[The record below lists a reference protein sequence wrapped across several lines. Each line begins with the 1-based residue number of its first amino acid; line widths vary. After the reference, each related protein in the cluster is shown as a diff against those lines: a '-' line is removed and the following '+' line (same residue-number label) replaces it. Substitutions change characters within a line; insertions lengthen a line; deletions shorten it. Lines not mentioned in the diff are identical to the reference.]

1 MPVRNCLREMLLLL
15 LLCAGAR
22 ADDSGSL
29 GWTFGG
35 PGADEG
41 TCVWQTS
48 DGGFIVTGTNAS
60 GDSGR
65 PSLWLLKVT
74 AGGKREWSHLF
85 PLGEYYS
92 GECLLVG
99 DDGGFTVVGVTL
111 TAAPDNFDV
120 RLLHTNRQGKQLW
133 DRRFGGDGWDWS
145 NFVSPSGDGGYIITG
160 WTDSGGAAGG
170 DLWLI
175 KTDKDGV
182 REWSRSYGGFDHEEG
197 FCVQAT
203 NDGGFIATGITAT
216 YSISE
221 EDLWLIKTDS
231 AGQLQWTRTYGGA
244 GFDEG
249 RYVEQTRDGGYI
261 VVGSNSSR
269 GAGET
274 DVWLIKLTAQ
284 GEMSWSR
291 VFGGRR
297 RDWGH
302 AVHQT
307 SDGGYVIVGSTLS
320 FGAGGSDVWLI
331 RTDAQ
336 GIKLWD
342 RTYGGQDLD
351 FGNAVQP
358 TADGG
363 FVIAGKTHSFGAGGS
378 DLWLIKT
385 DSFGI
390 VQPAREPAGQ

>member
-1 MPVRNCLREMLLLL
+1 MPVRNYLRGLLVLLLI
-15 LLCAGAR
+15 CGGAG
-22 ADDSGSL
+22 ADDSGSI

-41 TCVWQTS
+41 SCVWQTS

-60 GDSGR
+60 GDTGR
-65 PSLWLLKVT
+65 PSLWLLKVE
-74 AGGKREWSHLF
+74 AGGKRQWSHMF

-92 GECLLVG
+92 GESLLVA
-99 DDGGFTVVGVTL
+99 DDGGFTMVGVTL
-111 TAAPDNFDV
+111 TAAPVNFDV
-120 RLLHTNRQGKQLW
+120 RLLRTDQQGEQLW

-145 NFVSPSGDGGYIITG
+145 NFVSRSGDGGYIITG

-175 KTDKDGV
+175 KTDKGGG
-182 REWSRSYGGFDHEEG
+182 REWSRSYGGLDHEEG

-203 NDGGFIATGITAT
+203 IDGGFIATGITAS
-216 YSISE
+216 YSIGE
-221 EDLWLIKTDS
+221 EDLWLIKTDG
-231 AGQLQWTRTYGGA
+231 AGRLQWTRIFGGA
-244 GFDEG
+244 GFEEG

-261 VVGSNSSR
+261 VAGSTSSR

-274 DVWLIKLTAQ
+274 DVWLIKLAPD

-291 VFGGRR
+291 VFGGPH

-307 SDGGYVIVGSTLS
+307 SDDGYVIVGSTLS
-320 FGAGGSDVWLI
+320 FGAGASDVWLI

-351 FGNAVQP
+351 FGTAVQP
-358 TADGG
+358 TSDGG
-363 FVIAGKTHSFGAGGS
+363 FVIAGKTYSFGAGGS

-385 DSFGI
+385 DRFGM
-390 VQPAREPAGQ
+390 VQPAAEPVEQ